1 MKKFIRFLVTNF
13 ASREFA
19 FIYCIIGTLA
29 QTSHTYYLIESISS
43 LSGWGK
49 QLQAIGLSVFI
60 SSSLLF
66 FTAIADA
73 ESESKE
79 HKRIH
84 FAVNL
89 FMVIEILINSYYYV
103 SHLLI
108 KDSRV
113 FDSIFALL
121 VSCLIPVTIKLY
133 AGVIQV
139 RKWADVDGESKT
151 QRIDESV
158 DVDETTP
165 KLETSIVP
173 IETSTSDGVVIDTV
187 TSGHDTR
194 GEAPDVIKEEPP
206 VAAQNKELA
215 ESLNDAL
222 DEALQSEFGEDV
234 YENPEVHTT
243 PVESGNEP
251 PTVRQ
256 QEPPTVRGNE
266 LPQLTGNFSSIK
278 I

>member
-139 RKWADVDGESKT
+139 RKWAIEGTVEGEVKP
-151 QRIDESV
+151 
-158 DVDETTP
+158 ETT
-165 KLETSIVP
+165 IVP
-173 IETSTSDGVVIDTV
+173 IETSTSDDI
-187 TSGHDTR
+187 
-194 GEAPDVIKEEPP
+194 IKDESR
-206 VAAQNKELA
+206 ELT
-215 ESLNDAL
+215 ESLNDVL

-234 YENPEVHTT
+234 YET
-243 PVESGNEP
+243 PSGLDREP
-251 PTVRQ
+251 QAP
-256 QEPPTVRGNE
+256 

>member
-139 RKWADVDGESKT
+139 RKWA
-151 QRIDESV
+151 IDESV
-158 DVDETTP
+158 ESLP
-165 KLETSIVP
+165 KTDTHFE
-173 IETSTSDGVVIDTV
+173 EQKSDGY
-187 TSGHDTR
+187 TR
-194 GEAPDVIKEEPP
+194 GEAPDKIEVDNT
-206 VAAQNKELA
+206 VLA
-215 ESLNDAL
+215 ENLNYAL
-222 DEALQSEFGEDV
+222 DEVLKKTSEPLQELPTPAPIETPQSESS
-234 YENPEVHTT
+234 N
-243 PVESGNEP
+243 S
-251 PTVRQ
+251 
-256 QEPPTVRGNE
+256 

>member
-139 RKWADVDGESKT
+139 RKWAIEGN
-151 QRIDESV
+151 DEV
-158 DVDETTP
+158 QQTT
-165 KLETSIVP
+165 IVP
-173 IETSTSDGVVIDTV
+173 IENNVSDGGVIDTV

-194 GEAPDVIKEEPP
+194 SEAPDVVEDDSRELANSHAVK
-206 VAAQNKELA
+206 LA

-222 DEALQSEFGEDV
+222 DKVLKEQ
-234 YENPEVHTT
+234 P
-243 PVESGNEP
+243 EP

-256 QEPPTVRGNE
+256 QE

>member
-1 MKKFIRFLVTNF
+1 MNVEFIPPNFPSQIMKKFIRFLVTNF

-66 FTAIADA
+66 FTAIADV

-139 RKWADVDGESKT
+139 RKWAIDQDSKT
-151 QRIDESV
+151 ETHFEEQKSDNKIKV
-158 DVDETTP
+158 DNAVLVE
-165 KLETSIVP
+165 
-173 IETSTSDGVVIDTV
+173 
-187 TSGHDTR
+187 
-194 GEAPDVIKEEPP
+194 
-206 VAAQNKELA
+206 N
-215 ESLNDAL
+215 LNDAL
-222 DEALQSEFGEDV
+222 DKVL
-234 YENPEVHTT
+234 ENPIK
-243 PVESGNEP
+243 SSNDSASS
-251 PTVRQ
+251 
-256 QEPPTVRGNE
+256 

>member
-1 MKKFIRFLVTNF
+1 MTGTRGFEQNSNPLQYLDKFSSSQIMKKFIRFLVTNF

-139 RKWADVDGESKT
+139 RKWAIEGN
-151 QRIDESV
+151 DEV
-158 DVDETTP
+158 KPEV
-165 KLETSIVP
+165 
-173 IETSTSDGVVIDTV
+173 TSTHDIIITSNESNASDGIVVVKD
-187 TSGHDTR
+187 
-194 GEAPDVIKEEPP
+194 EA
-206 VAAQNKELA
+206 LT

-222 DEALQSEFGEDV
+222 DEALRSEFGKDV

-243 PVESGNEP
+243 PVESSNS
-251 PTVRQ
+251 
-256 QEPPTVRGNE
+256 

-278 I
+278 L

>member
-139 RKWADVDGESKT
+139 RKWVEA
-151 QRIDESV
+151 
-158 DVDETTP
+158 DETTP
-165 KLETSIVP
+165 KLETTIVP
-173 IETSTSDGVVIDTV
+173 IETSTSDG
-187 TSGHDTR
+187 
-194 GEAPDVIKEEPP
+194 VIKEEPP

-215 ESLNDAL
+215 SEEALAESLNDAL
-222 DEALQSEFGEDV
+222 DKVLETSE
-234 YENPEVHTT
+234 
-243 PVESGNEP
+243 
-251 PTVRQ
+251 Q
-256 QEPPTVRGNE
+256 LQEPPTVRGNE
-266 LPQLTGNFSSIK
+266 SLPGGLDREPVTPLPQLTGNFSSIK

>member
-139 RKWADVDGESKT
+139 RKWADDEESKT
-151 QRIDESV
+151 QRIEGNDE
-158 DVDETTP
+158 VDETTP
-165 KLETSIVP
+165 KLETTIVP
-173 IETSTSDGVVIDTV
+173 IETSTSD
-187 TSGHDTR
+187 
-194 GEAPDVIKEEPP
+194 DVIREEPP

-215 ESLNDAL
+215 KSLNDAL
-222 DEALQSEFGEDV
+222 DKVLET
-234 YENPEVHTT
+234 PE
-243 PVESGNEP
+243 PL
-251 PTVRQ
+251 
-256 QEPPTVRGNE
+256 QEPPTIRGNE
-266 LPQLTGNFSSIK
+266 SLPSLPQLTGNFSSIK

>member
-139 RKWADVDGESKT
+139 RKWA
-151 QRIDESV
+151 
-158 DVDETTP
+158 
-165 KLETSIVP
+165 
-173 IETSTSDGVVIDTV
+173 IEDTV
-187 TSGHDTR
+187 EHDSRT
-194 GEAPDVIKEEPP
+194 ETHFEKQKSDSVIVVEEE
-206 VAAQNKELA
+206 ELV
-215 ESLNDAL
+215 ENLNDAL
-222 DEALQSEFGEDV
+222 DKVLEKTSEPLQEL
-234 YENPEVHTT
+234 PT
-243 PVESGNEP
+243 PTPAPIESS
-251 PTVRQ
+251 TASS
-256 QEPPTVRGNE
+256 

>member
-139 RKWADVDGESKT
+139 RKWVEA
-151 QRIDESV
+151 
-158 DVDETTP
+158 DETTP
-165 KLETSIVP
+165 KLETTIVP
-173 IETSTSDGVVIDTV
+173 IETSTSDGV
-187 TSGHDTR
+187 
-194 GEAPDVIKEEPP
+194 IKEEPP
-206 VAAQNKELA
+206 VVDQNKELASEEALA
-215 ESLNDAL
+215 ESLNDTL
-222 DEALQSEFGEDV
+222 DKVLET
-234 YENPEVHTT
+234 PE
-243 PVESGNEP
+243 
-251 PTVRQ
+251 Q
-256 QEPPTVRGNE
+256 LQEPPTVRGNESLPE

>member
-139 RKWADVDGESKT
+139 RKWVEA
-151 QRIDESV
+151 
-158 DVDETTP
+158 DETTP
-165 KLETSIVP
+165 KLETTIVP
-173 IETSTSDGVVIDTV
+173 IEISTSDGVIKDD
-187 TSGHDTR
+187 SR
-194 GEAPDVIKEEPP
+194 G
-206 VAAQNKELA
+206 LA

-222 DEALQSEFGEDV
+222 DKVLET
-234 YENPEVHTT
+234 PE
-243 PVESGNEP
+243 
-251 PTVRQ
+251 Q
-256 QEPPTVRGNE
+256 LQEPPTVRGNE
-266 LPQLTGNFSSIK
+266 SLPSLPQLTGNFSSIK

>member
-139 RKWADVDGESKT
+139 RKWVEA
-151 QRIDESV
+151 
-158 DVDETTP
+158 DETTP
-165 KLETSIVP
+165 KLETTIVP
-173 IETSTSDGVVIDTV
+173 IETSTSDG
-187 TSGHDTR
+187 
-194 GEAPDVIKEEPP
+194 VIKEEPP

-251 PTVRQ
+251 PTVR
-256 QEPPTVRGNE
+256 GNE

>member
-139 RKWADVDGESKT
+139 RKWVEA
-151 QRIDESV
+151 
-158 DVDETTP
+158 DETTP
-165 KLETSIVP
+165 KLETTIVP
-173 IETSTSDGVVIDTV
+173 IETSTSDGV
-187 TSGHDTR
+187 
-194 GEAPDVIKEEPP
+194 IKEEPP
-206 VAAQNKELA
+206 VVAQNKELASEEALA

-222 DEALQSEFGEDV
+222 DKVLET
-234 YENPEVHTT
+234 PE
-243 PVESGNEP
+243 
-251 PTVRQ
+251 Q
-256 QEPPTVRGNE
+256 LQEPPTVRGNE
-266 LPQLTGNFSSIK
+266 SLPGGLDREPVTPLPQLTGNFSSIK

>member
-139 RKWADVDGESKT
+139 RKWAV
-151 QRIDESV
+151 DESV

-165 KLETSIVP
+165 KLETTIVQ
-173 IETSTSDGVVIDTV
+173 IETSTSDGV
-187 TSGHDTR
+187 
-194 GEAPDVIKEEPP
+194 IKEEPS
-206 VAAQNKELA
+206 VAAQNKELASEEALA

-222 DEALQSEFGEDV
+222 DKVLET
-234 YENPEVHTT
+234 PE
-243 PVESGNEP
+243 
-251 PTVRQ
+251 Q
-256 QEPPTVRGNE
+256 LQEPPTVRGNE
-266 LPQLTGNFSSIK
+266 SLPSLPQLTGNFSSIK

>member
-139 RKWADVDGESKT
+139 RKWADAEESKT
-151 QRIDESV
+151 QRIEGNDEV
-158 DVDETTP
+158 QQTT
-165 KLETSIVP
+165 IVP
-173 IETSTSDGVVIDTV
+173 IESNVSDDGIIDTV
-187 TSGHDTR
+187 TSGHPIEDDNR
-194 GEAPDVIKEEPP
+194 
-206 VAAQNKELA
+206 ELT

-222 DEALQSEFGEDV
+222 DEALRSEFGEEV
-234 YENPEVHTT
+234 YETPEVHTT
-243 PVESGNEP
+243 PVESGNES

-256 QEPPTVRGNE
+256 QE

>member
-139 RKWADVDGESKT
+139 RKWVDDEESKT

-158 DVDETTP
+158 DVVETTP
-165 KLETSIVP
+165 KLETTIVP
-173 IETSTSDGVVIDTV
+173 IETSTSDGV
-187 TSGHDTR
+187 
-194 GEAPDVIKEEPP
+194 IKEEPP
-206 VAAQNKELA
+206 VVAQNKEFA

-222 DEALQSEFGEDV
+222 DKVLET
-234 YENPEVHTT
+234 PE
-243 PVESGNEP
+243 
-251 PTVRQ
+251 Q
-256 QEPPTVRGNE
+256 LQEPPTVRGNE
-266 LPQLTGNFSSIK
+266 SLPSLPQLTGNFSSIK
-278 I
+278 L

>member
-139 RKWADVDGESKT
+139 RKWAIEGN
-151 QRIDESV
+151 DEV
-158 DVDETTP
+158 QQTT
-165 KLETSIVP
+165 IVP
-173 IETSTSDGVVIDTV
+173 IESNVSDSIIEDD
-187 TSGHDTR
+187 SR
-194 GEAPDVIKEEPP
+194 EI
-206 VAAQNKELA
+206 A

-222 DEALQSEFGEDV
+222 DEALRSEFGEDV
-234 YENPEVHTT
+234 YETPEVHET

-256 QEPPTVRGNE
+256 QE

>member
-139 RKWADVDGESKT
+139 RKWAVDEESKT
-151 QRIDESV
+151 QRIEGNDEAL
-158 DVDETTP
+158 P
-165 KLETSIVP
+165 KTDTHFE
-173 IETSTSDGVVIDTV
+173 EQKSDGY
-187 TSGHDTR
+187 TR
-194 GEAPDVIKEEPP
+194 SEAPDKIEADNAV
-206 VAAQNKELA
+206 LA

-222 DEALQSEFGEDV
+222 DEVLEKTSQDQEPASIETHQS
-234 YENPEVHTT
+234 
-243 PVESGNEP
+243 ESGNEP

-256 QEPPTVRGNE
+256 QE

>member
-121 VSCLIPVTIKLY
+121 VSCLIPITIKLY

-139 RKWADVDGESKT
+139 RKWAVDEESKT

-158 DVDETTP
+158 NVVETTP
-165 KLETSIVP
+165 KLETTIVP
-173 IETSTSDGVVIDTV
+173 IETSTSDGV
-187 TSGHDTR
+187 
-194 GEAPDVIKEEPP
+194 IKEEPP
-206 VAAQNKELA
+206 VVAQNKELASEEALA

-222 DEALQSEFGEDV
+222 DKVLET
-234 YENPEVHTT
+234 PE
-243 PVESGNEP
+243 
-251 PTVRQ
+251 Q
-256 QEPPTVRGNE
+256 LQEPPTVRSNE
-266 LPQLTGNFSSIK
+266 SLPSLPQLTGNFSSIK

>member
-49 QLQAIGLSVFI
+49 QLQAIGLSIFI

-139 RKWADVDGESKT
+139 RKWAV
-151 QRIDESV
+151 DESV

-165 KLETSIVP
+165 KLETTIVP
-173 IETSTSDGVVIDTV
+173 IETSTSDGDVIDTV

-194 GEAPDVIKEEPP
+194 GKAPDVIKEEPP
-206 VAAQNKELA
+206 VVAQNKELASEEALA

-222 DEALQSEFGEDV
+222 DKVLETSE
-234 YENPEVHTT
+234 
-243 PVESGNEP
+243 
-251 PTVRQ
+251 Q
-256 QEPPTVRGNE
+256 LQEPPTVRGNESLPE

>member
-139 RKWADVDGESKT
+139 RKWAVDEESKT

-158 DVDETTP
+158 DVVETTP
-165 KLETSIVP
+165 KLETTIVP
-173 IETSTSDGVVIDTV
+173 IETSTSDG
-187 TSGHDTR
+187 
-194 GEAPDVIKEEPP
+194 VIKEEPP

-251 PTVRQ
+251 PTVR
-256 QEPPTVRGNE
+256 GNE

>member
-66 FTAIADA
+66 FTAIADV

-139 RKWADVDGESKT
+139 RKWAVEEPQAPGRD
-151 QRIDESV
+151 QESV
-158 DVDETTP
+158 DVGETTP
-165 KLETSIVP
+165 KLETTIVP
-173 IETSTSDGVVIDTV
+173 IETSTSDGV
-187 TSGHDTR
+187 
-194 GEAPDVIKEEPP
+194 IKEEHP

-215 ESLNDAL
+215 SEEALAKSLNDAL
-222 DEALQSEFGEDV
+222 DKVLETPEPLQ
-234 YENPEVHTT
+234 
-243 PVESGNEP
+243 
-251 PTVRQ
+251 
-256 QEPPTVRGNE
+256 E

>member
-139 RKWADVDGESKT
+139 RKWAIEDTVNVEFVESASKT
-151 QRIDESV
+151 
-158 DVDETTP
+158 ETHSEEQ
-165 KLETSIVP
+165 KSD
-173 IETSTSDGVVIDTV
+173 DGVVV
-187 TSGHDTR
+187 EE
-194 GEAPDVIKEEPP
+194 GELANSHVVK
-206 VAAQNKELA
+206 LA

-222 DEALQSEFGEDV
+222 DKVLK
-234 YENPEVHTT
+234 TT
-243 PVESGNEP
+243 PE
-251 PTVRQ
+251 TV
-256 QEPPTVRGNE
+256 QEPPTSTSIETNQLE
-266 LPQLTGNFSSIK
+266 PSNSLPQLTGNFSSIK

>member
-139 RKWADVDGESKT
+139 RKWTVDEELKT

-158 DVDETTP
+158 DVVETTP
-165 KLETSIVP
+165 KLETTIVP
-173 IETSTSDGVVIDTV
+173 IETSTSDG
-187 TSGHDTR
+187 
-194 GEAPDVIKEEPP
+194 VIKEEPP

-222 DEALQSEFGEDV
+222 DKVLETPEQLQEQLPSGLDREPV
-234 YENPEVHTT
+234 T
-243 PVESGNEP
+243 P
-251 PTVRQ
+251 
-256 QEPPTVRGNE
+256 

>member
-139 RKWADVDGESKT
+139 RKWAD
-151 QRIDESV
+151 DESV
-158 DVDETTP
+158 EADETTP
-165 KLETSIVP
+165 KLETTIVP
-173 IETSTSDGVVIDTV
+173 IETSTSDGY
-187 TSGHDTR
+187 TR
-194 GEAPDVIKEEPP
+194 GKASGVIKEEPP

-222 DEALQSEFGEDV
+222 DKVLET
-234 YENPEVHTT
+234 PE
-243 PVESGNEP
+243 
-251 PTVRQ
+251 Q
-256 QEPPTVRGNE
+256 LQEPPTVRGNESLPE

>member
-139 RKWADVDGESKT
+139 RKWADGEP
-151 QRIDESV
+151 QALGRDQ
-158 DVDETTP
+158 
-165 KLETSIVP
+165 
-173 IETSTSDGVVIDTV
+173 DTV
-187 TSGHDTR
+187 ESTTKTETHFEEQKSDSVVVV
-194 GEAPDVIKEEPP
+194 EKE
-206 VAAQNKELA
+206 ELA
-215 ESLNDAL
+215 ESLNESL
-222 DEALQSEFGEDV
+222 DKVLE
-234 YENPEVHTT
+234 TT
-243 PVESGNEP
+243 PASNDS
-251 PTVRQ
+251 T
-256 QEPPTVRGNE
+256 NS

-278 I
+278 L

>member
-139 RKWADVDGESKT
+139 RKWVEA
-151 QRIDESV
+151 
-158 DVDETTP
+158 DETTP
-165 KLETSIVP
+165 KLETTIVP
-173 IETSTSDGVVIDTV
+173 IETSTSDGGVIDTV

-194 GEAPDVIKEEPP
+194 GKAPDVIKEEPP

-215 ESLNDAL
+215 SEEALAESLNDAL
-222 DEALQSEFGEDV
+222 DKVLET
-234 YENPEVHTT
+234 PE
-243 PVESGNEP
+243 
-251 PTVRQ
+251 Q
-256 QEPPTVRGNE
+256 LQEPPTVRGNESLPE

>member
-139 RKWADVDGESKT
+139 RKWVEA
-151 QRIDESV
+151 
-158 DVDETTP
+158 DETTP
-165 KLETSIVP
+165 KLETTIVP
-173 IETSTSDGVVIDTV
+173 IETSTSDGV
-187 TSGHDTR
+187 
-194 GEAPDVIKEEPP
+194 IKEEPP
-206 VAAQNKELA
+206 VVAQNKELASEEALA

-222 DEALQSEFGEDV
+222 DKVLET
-234 YENPEVHTT
+234 PE
-243 PVESGNEP
+243 
-251 PTVRQ
+251 Q
-256 QEPPTVRGNE
+256 LQEPPTVRGNESLLE

>member
-139 RKWADVDGESKT
+139 RKWA
-151 QRIDESV
+151 
-158 DVDETTP
+158 VDEEEEQQTN
-165 KLETSIVP
+165 IVP
-173 IETSTSDGVVIDTV
+173 IETSTSDDKIEV
-187 TSGHDTR
+187 
-194 GEAPDVIKEEPP
+194 EEETP
-206 VAAQNKELA
+206 A

-222 DEALQSEFGEDV
+222 DEALRSEFGEDV

-243 PVESGNEP
+243 SVESGNESP
-251 PTVRQ
+251 MVRQ
-256 QEPPTVRGNE
+256 QE

>member
-139 RKWADVDGESKT
+139 RKWVEADEEKV
-151 QRIDESV
+151 QQ
-158 DVDETTP
+158 TT
-165 KLETSIVP
+165 IVP
-173 IETSTSDGVVIDTV
+173 IETSTSDGGVIDTV

-194 GEAPDVIKEEPP
+194 GKAPDVIKEEPP
-206 VAAQNKELA
+206 VATQNKELA
-215 ESLNDAL
+215 SEEALVESLNDAL
-222 DEALQSEFGEDV
+222 DKVLET
-234 YENPEVHTT
+234 PE
-243 PVESGNEP
+243 
-251 PTVRQ
+251 Q
-256 QEPPTVRGNE
+256 LQEPLTVRGNESLPE

>member
-29 QTSHTYYLIESISS
+29 QISHTYYLIESISS

-139 RKWADVDGESKT
+139 RKWAVDEESKT

-158 DVDETTP
+158 DADETTP
-165 KLETSIVP
+165 KLETAIVP
-173 IETSTSDGVVIDTV
+173 IETSTSDGV
-187 TSGHDTR
+187 
-194 GEAPDVIKEEPP
+194 IKEEPP
-206 VAAQNKELA
+206 VVAQNKELA

-222 DEALQSEFGEDV
+222 DKVLET
-234 YENPEVHTT
+234 PE
-243 PVESGNEP
+243 
-251 PTVRQ
+251 Q
-256 QEPPTVRGNE
+256 LQEPPTVRDNE
-266 LPQLTGNFSSIK
+266 SLPSLPQLTGNFSSIK

>member
-139 RKWADVDGESKT
+139 RKWAVDEESKT

-158 DVDETTP
+158 DVDKTTP
-165 KLETSIVP
+165 KPETTIVP
-173 IETSTSDGVVIDTV
+173 IETSTSDDI
-187 TSGHDTR
+187 
-194 GEAPDVIKEEPP
+194 IKDESR
-206 VAAQNKELA
+206 ELT

-234 YENPEVHTT
+234 YET
-243 PVESGNEP
+243 PSGLDREP
-251 PTVRQ
+251 QAP
-256 QEPPTVRGNE
+256 

>member
-139 RKWADVDGESKT
+139 RKWAVDEELKT
-151 QRIDESV
+151 QRIEGNDEV
-158 DVDETTP
+158 QQTT
-165 KLETSIVP
+165 IVP
-173 IETSTSDGVVIDTV
+173 TESNVSDSI
-187 TSGHDTR
+187 
-194 GEAPDVIKEEPP
+194 IKDDSR
-206 VAAQNKELA
+206 ELA

-222 DEALQSEFGEDV
+222 DKVLET
-234 YENPEVHTT
+234 PE
-243 PVESGNEP
+243 
-251 PTVRQ
+251 Q
-256 QEPPTVRGNE
+256 LQEPPTVRGNESLPE

>member
-139 RKWADVDGESKT
+139 RKWAVDEESKT
-151 QRIDESV
+151 QRIEGNDEV
-158 DVDETTP
+158 QQNT
-165 KLETSIVP
+165 IVP
-173 IETSTSDGVVIDTV
+173 IESNVSDDIIKDETPNV
-187 TSGHDTR
+187 TQV
-194 GEAPDVIKEEPP
+194 EK
-206 VAAQNKELA
+206 LA
-215 ESLNDAL
+215 ENLNDAL
-222 DEALQSEFGEDV
+222 DKVL
-234 YENPEVHTT
+234 ENT
-243 PVESGNEP
+243 PVESTSIP
-251 PTVRQ
+251 
-256 QEPPTVRGNE
+256 E

>member
-139 RKWADVDGESKT
+139 RKWV
-151 QRIDESV
+151 DESV
-158 DVDETTP
+158 DVNETTP
-165 KLETSIVP
+165 KLETTIVP
-173 IETSTSDGVVIDTV
+173 IETSTSDGY
-187 TSGHDTR
+187 TR
-194 GEAPDVIKEEPP
+194 GKAPDVIKEEPS

-222 DEALQSEFGEDV
+222 DKVLETSE
-234 YENPEVHTT
+234 
-243 PVESGNEP
+243 
-251 PTVRQ
+251 Q
-256 QEPPTVRGNE
+256 LQEPPTVRGNESLPE

>member
-139 RKWADVDGESKT
+139 RKWAVDEESKT
-151 QRIDESV
+151 QRIDEPV
-158 DVDETTP
+158 EGEVKPETT
-165 KLETSIVP
+165 IVP
-173 IETSTSDGVVIDTV
+173 IETSTSDDI
-187 TSGHDTR
+187 
-194 GEAPDVIKEEPP
+194 IKDESR
-206 VAAQNKELA
+206 ELT

-234 YENPEVHTT
+234 YET
-243 PVESGNEP
+243 PS
-251 PTVRQ
+251 
-256 QEPPTVRGNE
+256 

-278 I
+278 L

>member
-139 RKWADVDGESKT
+139 RKWAVEGNDEVQQTPGLDEVSKA
-151 QRIDESV
+151 
-158 DVDETTP
+158 ETHFEEQ
-165 KLETSIVP
+165 KSDSIV
-173 IETSTSDGVVIDTV
+173 VVEEEELANSHVV
-187 TSGHDTR
+187 T
-194 GEAPDVIKEEPP
+194 
-206 VAAQNKELA
+206 LA
-215 ESLNDAL
+215 ESLNDDL
-222 DEALQSEFGEDV
+222 DEALRSEFGEDI
-234 YENPEVHTT
+234 YEAGRN
-243 PVESGNEP
+243 ND
-251 PTVRQ
+251 
-256 QEPPTVRGNE
+256 

-278 I
+278 L

>member
-139 RKWADVDGESKT
+139 RKWVEA
-151 QRIDESV
+151 
-158 DVDETTP
+158 DETTP
-165 KLETSIVP
+165 KLETTIVP
-173 IETSTSDGVVIDTV
+173 IETSTSDGV
-187 TSGHDTR
+187 
-194 GEAPDVIKEEPP
+194 IKEEPP
-206 VAAQNKELA
+206 VATQNKELA
-215 ESLNDAL
+215 SEEALVESLNDAL
-222 DEALQSEFGEDV
+222 DKVLET
-234 YENPEVHTT
+234 PE
-243 PVESGNEP
+243 
-251 PTVRQ
+251 Q
-256 QEPPTVRGNE
+256 LQEPPTVRGNESLPE

>member
-139 RKWADVDGESKT
+139 RKWA
-151 QRIDESV
+151 IDEEKV
-158 DVDETTP
+158 QQTT
-165 KLETSIVP
+165 IVP
-173 IETSTSDGVVIDTV
+173 IETSTSD
-187 TSGHDTR
+187 S
-194 GEAPDVIKEEPP
+194 VIKEEPP

-222 DEALQSEFGEDV
+222 DKVLETPEQLQEQLPSGLDREPV
-234 YENPEVHTT
+234 T
-243 PVESGNEP
+243 P
-251 PTVRQ
+251 
-256 QEPPTVRGNE
+256 

>member
-139 RKWADVDGESKT
+139 RKWADGEP
-151 QRIDESV
+151 QAPGRDQ
-158 DVDETTP
+158 TP
-165 KLETSIVP
+165 KLETTIVP
-173 IETSTSDGVVIDTV
+173 IETSTSDDI
-187 TSGHDTR
+187 
-194 GEAPDVIKEEPP
+194 IKDESR
-206 VAAQNKELA
+206 ELT

-234 YENPEVHTT
+234 YET
-243 PVESGNEP
+243 PSGLDREP
-251 PTVRQ
+251 VAP
-256 QEPPTVRGNE
+256 

-278 I
+278 L

>member
-49 QLQAIGLSVFI
+49 QLQAIGLSIFI

-139 RKWADVDGESKT
+139 RKWAVDEESKT
-151 QRIDESV
+151 QRIEGNDEV
-158 DVDETTP
+158 QQTT
-165 KLETSIVP
+165 IVP
-173 IETSTSDGVVIDTV
+173 IESNVSDSI
-187 TSGHDTR
+187 
-194 GEAPDVIKEEPP
+194 IKDDSR
-206 VAAQNKELA
+206 ELA

-222 DEALQSEFGEDV
+222 DKVLET
-234 YENPEVHTT
+234 PE
-243 PVESGNEP
+243 PL
-251 PTVRQ
+251 

-266 LPQLTGNFSSIK
+266 SLPSLPQLTGNFSSIK